1 MSTKPS
7 TKIDNEIIWRMIK
20 SIHSKP
26 GLREWVTLESQ
37 ALKPIF
43 TDTNLTGQK
52 TYLIHLLLVVPN
64 KFQDKTGFMP
74 PWGYICWHWPSMRL
88 MAVINVSELW
98 NKDNSP
104 HLSQHTVTPFLV
116 ILK

>member
-7 TKIDNEIIWRMIK
+7 DTKIDNEIIWRMIK

-43 TDTNLTGQK
+43 VDANIMGK
-52 TYLIHLLLVVPN
+52 KAYLIHLLLAVP
-64 KFQDKTGFMP
+64 KQISG
-74 PWGYICWHWPSMRL
+74 
-88 MAVINVSELW
+88 
-98 NKDNSP
+98 
-104 HLSQHTVTPFLV
+104 
-116 ILK
+116 

>member
-43 TDTNLTGQK
+43 TDT
-52 TYLIHLLLVVPN
+52 
-64 KFQDKTGFMP
+64 
-74 PWGYICWHWPSMRL
+74 
-88 MAVINVSELW
+88 
-98 NKDNSP
+98 
-104 HLSQHTVTPFLV
+104 
-116 ILK
+116 